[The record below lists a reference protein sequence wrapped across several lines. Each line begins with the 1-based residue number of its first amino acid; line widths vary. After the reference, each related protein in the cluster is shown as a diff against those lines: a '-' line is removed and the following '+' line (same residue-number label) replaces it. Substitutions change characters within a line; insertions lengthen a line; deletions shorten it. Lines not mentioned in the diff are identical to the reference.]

1 MAKDFYDILGVAK
14 SANQD
19 EIKKAFHKLAHQHH
33 PDKDSGNADKF
44 KEANEAYQT
53 LSNPEKRKQYD
64 QFGSAFGASGGPGG
78 FNYSD
83 FARAQGNNPFGGFQ
97 PGGFNNVN
105 FDFGDLGDVFS
116 SFFGGAQTRT
126 RKSKRGDDVEIELAV
141 DFEEAVFG
149 AEKIIDLQKKILCDR
164 CGGNGAEPG
173 SKINTC
179 PTCGGSGQT
188 IKSQQTIFG
197 NFQTQAI
204 CANCRGAGKIREK
217 KCAKC
222 NGAGV
227 AYGAERIKVK
237 IPAGIANRQALKL
250 SGKGEPA
257 STHLGEPAPGGMA
270 GDLYIT
276 IRVRPSKEF
285 KRQGDDILSQYHISI
300 RQAVLGDKVNIE
312 TVDGPVK
319 LKIPE
324 GTQSQTKF
332 KLRDKGVPQ
341 LNSRG
346 RGDQIVE
353 IIVDIPKNISKK
365 QKTLLDELNI

>member
-1 MAKDFYDILGVAK
+1 MAKDFYDILGVTK

-97 PGGFNNVN
+97 SGGFNNVN
-105 FDFGDLGDVFS
+105 FYFGDLGDVFS

-126 RKSKRGDDVEIELAV
+126 RKSQRGDDVEIELAV

-179 PTCGGSGQT
+179 PVCGGSGQT

-204 CANCRGAGKIREK
+204 CANCRGAGKIMEK

-250 SGKGEPA
+250 SGKGEPV
-257 STHLGEPAPGGMA
+257 PGGVS
-270 GDLYIT
+270 GDLYVN

-332 KLRDKGVPQ
+332 KLRDKGVPR

-346 RGDQIVE
+346 RGDQIIE

-365 QKTLLDELNI
+365 QKTLLDELGI